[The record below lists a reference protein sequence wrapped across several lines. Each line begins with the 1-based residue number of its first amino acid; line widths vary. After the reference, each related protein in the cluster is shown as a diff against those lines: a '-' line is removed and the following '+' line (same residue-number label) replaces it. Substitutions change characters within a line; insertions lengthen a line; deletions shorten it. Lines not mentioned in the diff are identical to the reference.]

1 MGLDMY
7 LVGDD
12 YIPSFDGGRRPEREG
27 YPVSSYR
34 LDMGYWRKHAP
45 LHCHIVSTYANGV
58 DDCREIPLSEEDLRA
73 IAAALRENALP
84 KDEDCNGFFFGN
96 VILITLAQCDNLA
109 HDLCVVTAAFRFGH
123 HFFLL
128 VCDFAFLKFETL
140 KALDELTQFV
150 CGDTVCCLGNFVHL
164 FLACFDGD

>member
-58 DDCREIPLSEEDLRA
+58 DDCREIPLSEENLLA

-84 KDEDCNGFFFGN
+84 KDEDCNGFFFGSPQQWSEDREAGAKHAE
-96 VILITLAQCDNLA
+96 TFER
-109 HDLCVVTAAFRFGH
+109 AAAWLSRGGWQS
-123 HFFLL
+123 
-128 VCDFAFLKFETL
+128 VYY
-140 KALDELTQFV
+140 Q
-150 CGDTVCCLGNFVHL
+150 GSW
-164 FLACFDGD
+164 

>member
-12 YIPSFDGGRRPEREG
+12 YIPNFDGGKRPEREG

-45 LHCHIVSTYANGV
+45 LHCHIVSTYAKGV
-58 DDCREIPLSEEDLRA
+58 DDCREIELDGEDLRA

-84 KDEDCNGFFFGN
+84 KDEDCHGFFFGN
-96 VILITLAQCDNLA
+96 ADMWSEDREAGAKHAETFER
-109 HDLCVVTAAFRFGH
+109 AAAWLSRGGWRS
-123 HFFLL
+123 
-128 VCDFAFLKFETL
+128 VYY
-140 KALDELTQFV
+140 Q
-150 CGDTVCCLGNFVHL
+150 GSW
-164 FLACFDGD
+164 